1 MALGKTANCIILAGA
16 VWASAA
22 QFPVRHEHLRK
33 GCLGIMTV
41 DESGVSFAGE
51 KKHAWHWKYQDI
63 QELKLSPGG
72 IRLLTYE
79 DSKHLPGAD
88 REYRFTGKIPAVEL
102 YRFLKE
108 RMDQRLVAEVAEAGQ
123 GPEAPRWQ
131 IPVKHRGRPGS
142 QGTLAF
148 GADSI
153 VYATARG
160 GESRTWRYSDIDT
173 ISSSGPLQLTITTFE
188 RAALHYQDRK
198 EFNFA
203 LQEPITEA
211 RYNQLWLE
219 IEKKNGR
226 IQ

>member
-1 MALGKTANCIILAGA
+1 MAFGKTAGCIILAG
-16 VWASAA
+16 VWAAAA

-33 GCLGIMTV
+33 GCAGVMTV

-51 KKHAWHWKYQDI
+51 RHAWHWKYQDI
-63 QELKLSPGG
+63 QELKLAPSG
-72 IRLLTYE
+72 IHLLTYE
-79 DSKHLPGAD
+79 DSRLRPGAD
-88 REYRFTGKIPAVEL
+88 REYAFTGKIPAAEL
-102 YRFLKE
+102 YTFLRE
-108 RMDQRLVAEVAEAGQ
+108 RMDQRFVAETAEAAQVAG
-123 GPEAPRWQ
+123 APLWQ
-131 IPVKHRGRPGS
+131 VPVKHRGRRGS

-148 GADSI
+148 GADTI

-160 GESRTWRYSDIDT
+160 RESRTWRYADIDN
-173 ISSSGPLQLTITTFE
+173 ISSSGPFQLTITTFE

-203 LQEPITEA
+203 LKEPITEA
-211 RYNQLWLE
+211 RYNQIWLE